1 MFKKILIANRG
12 EIALRI
18 IRAAKELGIPTV
30 AVHSEADSESLHVK
44 LADQNICIG
53 PALSSESYLDMASL
67 ISAAEISGADAIHPG
82 YGFLAE
88 NSKFS
93 RICKEHGITFIG
105 PDGDVIDSLG
115 DKANARKTMSEVD
128 VPVTP
133 GTGLIHDVE
142 DAVRFA
148 NEVKYPV
155 IVKATAGGGGKGMK
169 IGWNDEELRRI
180 IPIAQ
185 SEAKNAFGNPEVYVE
200 KYLENPRHIEIQFIS
215 DSHGNVVHLGE
226 RDCSIQRRHQKLIE
240 EAPSPALKD
249 DIRQKM
255 GEAAKRGIKH
265 VGYIGAGTMEFLYD
279 EDGSFYFMEVNTRI
293 QVEHPV
299 TELVTNVDIVK
310 EQIRVAMGLPLSFT
324 QDDIVIRGHAIE
336 CRVNAEDPS
345 LNFMPTPGKISH
357 LHLPGG
363 IGVRVDS
370 HAYTGYEIPKY
381 YDSLVAKL
389 LCWGRDRDEAI
400 ARMKRA
406 LKEFRADGIKTT
418 VPFHLKVMDN
428 KTFRS
433 GNYTTKFLE
442 DTQLS

>member
-1 MFKKILIANRG
+1 MFRKILIANRG

-30 AVHSEADSESLHVK
+30 AVHSEADHDSLHVK

-53 PALSSESYLDMASL
+53 PALSSESYLNMANL
-67 ISAAEISGADAIHPG
+67 ISAAEISGADAVHPG

-93 RICKEHGITFIG
+93 RICKDHEMTFIG
-105 PDGDVIDSLG
+105 PEGDVIDLLG
-115 DKANARKTMSEVD
+115 DKATARKTMAEVN

-133 GTGLIHDVE
+133 GTDIIKDVE

-169 IGWNDEELRRI
+169 IGWNDDELRSI

-185 SEAKNAFGNPEVYVE
+185 SEAKNAFGNREVYVE
-200 KYLENPRHIEIQFIS
+200 KYLENPRHIEIQFIA
-215 DSHGNVVHLGE
+215 DAHGNVVHLGE

-240 EAPSPALKD
+240 EAPSPILSD
-249 DIRQKM
+249 NIRQKM

-265 VGYIGAGTMEFLYD
+265 VGYVGVGTMEFLYD
-279 EDGSFYFMEVNTRI
+279 EDGSYYFMEVNTRI

-310 EQIRVAMGLPLSFT
+310 EQIRVAMGEPLSFT

-336 CRVNAEDPS
+336 CRVNAEDPDM
-345 LNFMPTPGKISH
+345 NFMPTPGKINH

-370 HAYTGYEIPKY
+370 HAYTGYDIPKY

-389 LCWGRDRDEAI
+389 LCWGRTRDEAI
-400 ARMKRA
+400 ARMKRS
-406 LKEFRADGIKTT
+406 LEEFRADGIKTT
-418 VPFHLKVMDN
+418 VPFHLKVMN
-428 KTFRS
+428 NEVFKS
-433 GNYTTKFLE
+433 GEYTTKFLE
-442 DTQLS
+442 DTKL